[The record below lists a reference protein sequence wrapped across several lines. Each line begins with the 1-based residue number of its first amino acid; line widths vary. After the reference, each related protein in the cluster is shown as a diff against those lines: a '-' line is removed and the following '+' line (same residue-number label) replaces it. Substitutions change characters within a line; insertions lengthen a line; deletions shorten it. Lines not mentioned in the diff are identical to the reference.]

1 MNRTIPYESLDEPLD
16 DEERELMDPG
26 TWAWEDAEVRTGV
39 PAPRVGL
46 TVFFSRDELARLELA
61 ALEAAVSP
69 TEFITRATRD
79 ALKTL
84 VR

>member
-1 MNRTIPYESLDEPLD
+1 MDRTIPYESLDEPLD

-26 TWAWEDAEVRTGV
+26 TWAWEDAEVRTGI
-39 PAPRVGL
+39 PTARVGL

-61 ALEAAVSP
+61 AREAAISP
-69 TEFITRATRD
+69 AEFITRATRD